1 MKSEETFGKRL
12 KMLRKEKGLTQK
24 QLAEAVH
31 LDATTITKYETEK
44 IGPSI
49 PMIKVFK
56 EFFNVSADFMLGWE
70 D

>member
-1 MKSEETFGKRL
+1 MKTEETFGKRL
-12 KMLRKEKGLTQK
+12 KELRLERGLTQE
-24 QLAEAVH
+24 QLAKDVH

-49 PMIKVFK
+49 AMVKVFK
-56 EFFNVSADFMLGWE
+56 EYFNVSADYMLGWE